1 MFQTRGGALMVPQ
14 EQVFRKISDLM
25 EELFEVP
32 KSDIKMESKLYDDLG
47 LDSIDAIDLIGEL
60 QSFVGRRL
68 KPEDF
73 KTVYTVGDVVK
84 AAEDVLSE
92 QKDTTL

>member
-1 MFQTRGGALMVPQ
+1 MYSQDEVFQ
-14 EQVFRKISDLM
+14 KIATLM

-32 KSDIKMESKLYDDLG
+32 ASDIKMESKLYDDLG

-60 QSFVGRRL
+60 QTFVGRRL

-73 KTVYTVGDVVK
+73 KAVRTVADVVK
-84 AAEDVLSE
+84 AAEDVLGE
-92 QKDTTL
+92 QTENSL